1 MHKKLHLALAALA
14 LLGVRPAC
22 ASEPVAGKPGSAIAE
37 EIPVLPRPAMEN
49 FGEGSVL
56 LKSGGTI
63 FVAPGDRGARRA
75 ADRLADMLRRSR
87 GLRLTIR
94 AGAQHG
100 AIRFVRAAGLPPEG
114 YRLTITSRGATIKA
128 SDETGLF
135 YGGVT
140 LWQLATAGRRPW
152 LPLGVVEDAPR
163 FAWRGLMLDSARHY
177 QTPAFIR
184 RLIDAMAASK
194 LNTLHWHLVDDQG
207 WRLQIRK
214 YPRLTAIGAW
224 RRAATAPGAP
234 PLPLEGGF
242 YTQAEVRAIVAY
254 AAARH
259 ITIVPEIE
267 MPGHA
272 LSAIRAY
279 PALGMGVPVPPGVES
294 DWGVFPWLYNVDA
307 PTIHF
312 LEDVLDEVMEL
323 FPSPYIHI
331 GGDEAVKD
339 QWKASPAIQARIKA
353 LGLADENALQ
363 GWLVKRIEQHLAA
376 HGRRLIGWDE
386 ILEGGVDPSATVM
399 SWRGISGAITA
410 AQSGHDTVLSPAPI
424 LYFDNIQSPSGEG
437 QPGRGTPI
445 ALADVYAFDP
455 APATLTPDQQ
465 HHILGLQGNLWTEH
479 VRGDARAAYMA
490 FPRAL
495 AVAELGWSPAGA
507 RDFHDFAG
515 RAAVQVARLATLGI
529 GASLIAWTPTARDD
543 FDPASNRVTVSLANQ
558 AGSEIRYTLDGSPP
572 GAASP
577 LYAAPLSLALPAR
590 LRAVAFSDGRRLPGN
605 LDRRYDAMSVRRKT
619 DAELRT
625 CTTKLPLA
633 LEDDA
638 PAEGPRAVFLTDV
651 MNPCWIYADAPMDEA
666 TGIAVDVGQLPF
678 NFQIGDARNHIAFA
692 PPKTPAGELEVRA
705 DGCTGNP
712 IAVLPL
718 APAALNA
725 GVTRLHAMIP
735 PLHGRHDLCFTYTAR
750 GVEPMW
756 AIDAVQIETR
766 R

>member
-1 MHKKLHLALAALA
+1 MRSALPLAVAVLA
-14 LLGVRPAC
+14 LLGARPAS
-22 ASEPVAGKPGSAIAE
+22 ASAPTADG
-37 EIPVLPRPAMEN
+37 IPVLPRPATEN

-63 FVAPGDRGARRA
+63 VVAPGDRGARRA
-75 ADRLADMLRRSR
+75 AVRLADMLRRSR

-94 AGAQHG
+94 AGG
-100 AIRFVRAAGLPPEG
+100 GRGTIRFVRAAGLPPEG

-128 SDETGLF
+128 SGEAGLF

-140 LWQLATAGRRPW
+140 LWQLATAGPRPF
-152 LPLGVVEDAPR
+152 LPLGVVEDKPR

-177 QTPAFIR
+177 QSPAFIR

-194 LNTLHWHLVDDQG
+194 LNILHWHLVDDQG

-214 YPRLTAIGAW
+214 YPRLTEVGAW
-224 RRAATAPGAP
+224 RIPAHAPGAP
-234 PLPLEGGF
+234 PLPREGGF
-242 YTQAEVRAIVAY
+242 YSQAEVRALVAY

-259 ITIVPEIE
+259 INIVPEIE

-279 PALGMGVPVPPGVES
+279 PEHGMGVPVPPGVQS
-294 DWGVFPWLYNVDA
+294 DWGVFPWLYNVDE
-307 PTIHF
+307 PTIRF
-312 LEDVLDEVMEL
+312 LEDVLDEVMDL
-323 FPSPYIHI
+323 FPSLYIHV

-339 QWKASPAIQARIKA
+339 QWKADPRIQAKIKE
-353 LGLADENALQ
+353 LGLTDENALQ
-363 GWLVKRIEQHLAA
+363 GWLVKRIGDYLHA

-386 ILEGGVDPSATVM
+386 ILEGGVDSSATVM

-410 AQSGHDTVLSPAPI
+410 AQTGHDTVLSPAPI
-424 LYFDNIQSPSGEG
+424 LYFDNIQSPGGEG

-455 APATLTPDQQ
+455 APVTLTPDQQ

-507 RDFHDFAG
+507 RDFRDFAR
-515 RAAVQVARLATLGI
+515 RAALQVDRLAKLGI
-529 GASLIAWTPTARDD
+529 AASPIAWAPTARDD
-543 FDPASNRVTVSLANQ
+543 YDPGANRVSVSLANQ
-558 AGSEIRYTLDGSPP
+558 AGSEIRYTLDGSAP
-572 GAASP
+572 GAASQ
-577 LYAAPLSLALPAR
+577 LYASPLSLTLPAR
-590 LRAVAFSDGRRLPGN
+590 LRAAAFFQGRRLPGS

-619 DAELRT
+619 DAELKI
-625 CTTKLPLA
+625 CTTKIPLA

-638 PAEGPRAVFLTDV
+638 PAKGPRAVFVTDI
-651 MNPCWIYADAPMDEA
+651 MNPCWIYADAPMDDA
-666 TGIAVDVGQLPF
+666 AGIDVDVGQLPF
-678 NFQIGDARNHIAFA
+678 NFQIGDALNHIVFA
-692 PPKTPAGELEVRA
+692 PPRTSAGELEVRA

-712 IAVLPL
+712 IAIMPL
-718 APAALNA
+718 APAASNP
-725 GVTRLHAMIP
+725 GVTRLHAVIP
-735 PLHGRHDLCFTYTAR
+735 PMNGRHDLCFTYTAR